1 MSDQITVFNNL
12 TETWGTKVYS
22 HTKHE
27 TVMKRALKL
36 SSQYPFDVFC
46 VEPVRSWLITESDKK
61 RHFASRIWISAGSVV
76 PERPV
81 EMPLKVTRYQMSGD
95 YDEGY
100 PQWRR
105 RGEYKSLYAEIF
117 HAKHHNEMYLIKVQ
131 YPGGKVDVHYY
142 NGKKPTTVQEIRKW
156 KAARRAHIDNVNA
169 SWYPKG
175 YHYKNDMGKLTQFDN
190 WHIEGMKIKDFWA
203 AQRLILRDIDIHV
216 KHAQMSNEDRINI
229 LMYRKHLQR
238 FLDELDK

>member
-169 SWYPKG
+169 SWYPQDFEYWTMPQFKLEQWRDQRG
-175 YHYKNDMGKLTQFDN
+175 YTAN
-190 WHIEGMKIKDFWA
+190 DFW
-203 AQRLILRDIDIHV
+203 QRQRDIIHDIDIHV
-216 KHAQMSNEDRINI
+216 AHAKMSDKDRID
-229 LMYRKHLQR
+229 LMMYRKVLQT
-238 FLDELDK
+238 FLDRLTK